1 MRKSEE
7 VRSKFHE
14 LRDRRLKERKAE
26 CMRIAP
32 KNCHFNC
39 IRRTRDNGDVR
50 FCTNKKVTGSHGGL
64 YVCDSD
70 KTANSCPCFVTNKS
84 EEDIEKEFDE
94 IISSPSRCGEE
105 YPKLAIL
112 IWFLQDWGSLSR
124 WGRLKDIVSGIF
136 KNIWYLISFRWY

>member
-39 IRRTRDNGDVR
+39 IRRTRDNGDV
-50 FCTNKKVTGSHGGL
+50 
-64 YVCDSD
+64 
-70 KTANSCPCFVTNKS
+70 
-84 EEDIEKEFDE
+84 
-94 IISSPSRCGEE
+94 
-105 YPKLAIL
+105 IL
-112 IWFLQDWGSLSR
+112 I
-124 WGRLKDIVSGIF
+124 RL
-136 KNIWYLISFRWY
+136 LIHVLALLPIKVKRI